1 MGEED
6 EGLRKF
12 NVECKNCGNTIDS
25 FVPAEKLNEGTESCT
40 ECGSSNDF
48 ENIEVE

>member
-6 EGLRKF
+6 DGLRRF
-12 NVECKNCGNTIDS
+12 NVKCKKCGNTIDS
-25 FVPAEKLNEGTESCT
+25 FVPAEQLNKGTESCT
-40 ECGSSNDF
+40 ECGSSDNF